1 MCQFLRWV
9 LSVLGEFFGCFL
21 CKKKS
26 LAQIQGKAKLLFIP
40 LQIEDQFESE
50 FLALSI
56 NFTFKLFCN
65 IIGLIIK
72 Y

>member
-1 MCQFLRWV
+1 MCQFLRWF

-40 LQIEDQFESE
+40 LQIEDQFESQ
-50 FLALSI
+50 FLAS
-56 NFTFKLFCN
+56 
-65 IIGLIIK
+65 
-72 Y
+72 

>member
-9 LSVLGEFFGCFL
+9 LSVLDEFFGCFL

-40 LQIEDQFESE
+40 LQIEDQFESQ
-50 FLALSI
+50 FLAS
-56 NFTFKLFCN
+56 
-65 IIGLIIK
+65 
-72 Y
+72 